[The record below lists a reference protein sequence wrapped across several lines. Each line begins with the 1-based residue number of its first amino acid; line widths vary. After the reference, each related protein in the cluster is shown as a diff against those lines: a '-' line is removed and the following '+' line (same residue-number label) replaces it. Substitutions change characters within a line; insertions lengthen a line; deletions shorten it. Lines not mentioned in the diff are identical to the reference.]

1 MQSTDTL
8 LDPVRSTYVV
18 EAIPDIRVLETY
30 DLPTI
35 HKPAVVPRRQ
45 YDVLKECIIV
55 GLFLAVA
62 IGARLY
68 AAFHTGLEVD
78 EPIYRY
84 AAAYAAQ
91 YGFPAVRAEA
101 NREII
106 PFLYHPPFFLWLLD
120 LWFKLWNSDNYLTG
134 RLFSVLCSTI
144 MLGLLYAFVRIHIN
158 KSVALLSLIFIA
170 SDAWIIFTNQ
180 AIYFENSEMVFI
192 ILAIWAYWRALQT
205 DGKVNE
211 QYVSRYLLAGLLIG
225 WVLVYKQIGGFL
237 VIVVLA
243 NVVMQRKHWLGHVLL
258 CATAFGVL
266 AVYALSMHIA
276 FGSLFDY
283 ATLTQIRRTLW
294 ERQSAGL
301 TYSPAT
307 ALEAIVSRYF
317 IFPLT
322 ILTLVGGSLLA
333 IVRFVQH
340 IFGKRKEKY
349 PLLLSWVLGG
359 VVFALS
365 ISLKSPHYM
374 ILWLV
379 PLYIFLSKELYLVF
393 AKRKRTGNRRKLMKG
408 ILLVGLFIVS
418 LWSFQARFMNLPGD
432 TLAQA
437 SVYINTQLPSSAVV
451 LTEDYVGVDISP
463 QFMDIN
469 LVETPEKVFKSSV
482 TYAALYWST
491 TEPLPASLGP
501 INQYC
506 IPLKT
511 FRGFKDN
518 IEVCKIN
525 KLALASILKPELSP
539 SSSGEELENR
549 KQ

>member
-1 MQSTDTL
+1 MYKPDML
-8 LDPVRSTYVV
+8 LDPVGPTHV
-18 EAIPDIRVLETY
+18 ESIPDIKVLETS
-30 DLPTI
+30 DLPTV
-35 HKPAVVPRRQ
+35 HKPSLIPRRRHDLLQ
-45 YDVLKECIIV
+45 EGIIV

-62 IGARLY
+62 LGARLY

-101 NREII
+101 NRQII

-120 LWFKLWNSDNYLTG
+120 LWFKVWNNDNYLTG
-134 RLFSVLCSTI
+134 RLFSVLCATI
-144 MLGLLYAFVRIHIN
+144 MLGLLYVFVRVLVN
-158 KSVALLSLIFIA
+158 KSVALLSLIFVG

-192 ILAIWAYWRALQT
+192 LLALWAYWRALQT
-205 DGKVNE
+205 NGKVNE
-211 QYVSRYLLAGLLIG
+211 QYISRYLLAGLLVG
-225 WVLVYKQIGGFL
+225 WVLIYKQIGGFL
-237 VIVVLA
+237 LIAVLA
-243 NVVMQRKHWLGHVLL
+243 NMVMQRKHWLGHVLL
-258 CATAFGVL
+258 FVTTFGVL
-266 AVYALSMHIA
+266 AVYALSMHMT
-276 FGSLFDY
+276 FGNLFDY
-283 ATLTQIRRTLW
+283 ATFTQIRRTLW

-301 TYSPAT
+301 TYSPST

-322 ILTLVGGSLLA
+322 ILTLVGGSILA
-333 IVRFVQH
+333 IIRFVQH
-340 IFGKRKEKY
+340 VLGKRKEKY
-349 PLLLSWVLGG
+349 PLLLSWALGG

-379 PLYIFLSKELYLVF
+379 PLYIFLSKELYLLF
-393 AKRKRTGNRRKLMKG
+393 GKRKHTSNRRKYLKS
-408 ILLVGLFIVS
+408 ILLVALFIVN
-418 LWSFQARFMNLPGD
+418 LWSFQARFMNVPGD
-432 TLAQA
+432 TIAQA
-437 SVYINTQLPSSAVV
+437 SVYINAQLPSSAVL
-451 LTEDYVGVDISP
+451 LTEDYVGVDIIP
-463 QFMDIN
+463 QYMNIN
-469 LVETPEKVFKSSV
+469 LVDTPTKVFKSGV

-491 TEPLPASLGP
+491 TEPLLTSLGP

-525 KLALASILKPELSP
+525 KLALASILQPRLSP
-539 SSSGEELENR
+539 SSSEEELEN
-549 KQ
+549 KKH

>member
-1 MQSTDTL
+1 MYKPDML
-8 LDPVRSTYVV
+8 LDPVGSTHV
-18 EAIPDIRVLETY
+18 ESIPDIKVLETS
-30 DLPTI
+30 DLPTV
-35 HKPAVVPRRQ
+35 HKPSLIPRRRHDLLQ
-45 YDVLKECIIV
+45 EGIIV

-62 IGARLY
+62 LGARLY

-101 NREII
+101 NRQII

-120 LWFKLWNSDNYLTG
+120 LWFKVWNNDNYLTG
-134 RLFSVLCSTI
+134 RLFSVLCATI
-144 MLGLLYAFVRIHIN
+144 MLGLLYVFVRVLVN
-158 KSVALLSLIFIA
+158 KSVALLSLIFVG

-192 ILAIWAYWRALQT
+192 LLALWAYWRALQT
-205 DGKVNE
+205 NGKVNE
-211 QYVSRYLLAGLLIG
+211 QYISRYLLAGLLVG
-225 WVLVYKQIGGFL
+225 WVLIYKQIGGFL
-237 VIVVLA
+237 LIVVLA
-243 NVVMQRKHWLGHVLL
+243 NMVMQRKHWLGHVLL
-258 CATAFGVL
+258 FVTTFGVL
-266 AVYALSMHIA
+266 AVYALSMHMT

-283 ATLTQIRRTLW
+283 ATFTQIRRTLW

-301 TYSPAT
+301 TYSPST

-322 ILTLVGGSLLA
+322 ILTLVGGSILA
-333 IVRFVQH
+333 IIRFVQH
-340 IFGKRKEKY
+340 VLGKRKEKY
-349 PLLLSWVLGG
+349 PLLLSWALGG

-379 PLYIFLSKELYLVF
+379 PLYIFLSKELYLLF
-393 AKRKRTGNRRKLMKG
+393 GKRKHTSNRRKYLKS
-408 ILLVGLFIVS
+408 ILLVALFIVN
-418 LWSFQARFMNLPGD
+418 LWSFQARFMNVPGD
-432 TLAQA
+432 TIAQA
-437 SVYINTQLPSSAVV
+437 SVYINAQLPSSAVL
-451 LTEDYVGVDISP
+451 LTEDYVGVDIIP
-463 QFMDIN
+463 QYMNIN
-469 LVETPEKVFKSSV
+469 LVDTPTKVFKSGV

-491 TEPLPASLGP
+491 TEPLLTSLGP

-525 KLALASILKPELSP
+525 KLALASILQPRLSP
-539 SSSGEELENR
+539 SSSEEELEN
-549 KQ
+549 KKH

>member
-1 MQSTDTL
+1 MYKPDML
-8 LDPVRSTYVV
+8 LDPVGPTHV
-18 EAIPDIRVLETY
+18 ESIPDIKVLEMS
-30 DLPTI
+30 DLPTV
-35 HKPAVVPRRQ
+35 HKPSLIPRRRHDLLQ
-45 YDVLKECIIV
+45 EGIIV

-62 IGARLY
+62 LGARLY

-101 NREII
+101 NRQII

-120 LWFKLWNSDNYLTG
+120 LWFKVWNNDNYLTG
-134 RLFSVLCSTI
+134 RLFSVLCATI
-144 MLGLLYAFVRIHIN
+144 MLGLLYAFVRVLVN
-158 KSVALLSLIFIA
+158 KSVALLSLIFVG

-192 ILAIWAYWRALQT
+192 LLALWAYWRALQT
-205 DGKVNE
+205 NGKVNE
-211 QYVSRYLLAGLLIG
+211 QYISRYALAGLLVG
-225 WVLVYKQIGGFL
+225 WVLIYKQIGGFL
-237 VIVVLA
+237 LIAVLA
-243 NVVMQRKHWLGHVLL
+243 NMVMQRKHWLGHVLL
-258 CATAFGVL
+258 FVTTFGVL
-266 AVYALSMHIA
+266 AVYALSMHMT

-283 ATLTQIRRTLW
+283 ATFTQIRRTLW

-301 TYSPAT
+301 TYSPST

-322 ILTLVGGSLLA
+322 ILTLVGGSILA
-333 IVRFVQH
+333 IIRFVQH
-340 IFGKRKEKY
+340 VLGKRKEKY
-349 PLLLSWVLGG
+349 PLLLSWALGG

-379 PLYIFLSKELYLVF
+379 PLYIFLSKELYLLF
-393 AKRKRTGNRRKLMKG
+393 GKRKHTSNRRKYLKS
-408 ILLVGLFIVS
+408 ILLVALFIVN
-418 LWSFQARFMNLPGD
+418 LWSFQARFMNVPGD
-432 TLAQA
+432 TIAQA
-437 SVYINTQLPSSAVV
+437 SVYINAQLPSSAVL
-451 LTEDYVGVDISP
+451 LTEDYVGVDIIP
-463 QFMDIN
+463 QYMNIN
-469 LVETPEKVFKSSV
+469 LVDTPTKVFKSGV

-491 TEPLPASLGP
+491 TEPLLTSLGP

-525 KLALASILKPELSP
+525 KLALASILQPRLSP
-539 SSSGEELENR
+539 SSSEEELEN
-549 KQ
+549 KKH

>member
-1 MQSTDTL
+1 MYKPDML
-8 LDPVRSTYVV
+8 LDPVGPTHV
-18 EAIPDIRVLETY
+18 ESIPDIKVLEMS
-30 DLPTI
+30 DLPTV
-35 HKPAVVPRRQ
+35 HKPSLIPRRRHDLLQ
-45 YDVLKECIIV
+45 EGIIV

-62 IGARLY
+62 LGARLY

-101 NREII
+101 NRQII

-120 LWFKLWNSDNYLTG
+120 LWFKVWNNDNYLTG
-134 RLFSVLCSTI
+134 RLFSVLCATI
-144 MLGLLYAFVRIHIN
+144 MLGLLYVFVRVLVN
-158 KSVALLSLIFIA
+158 KSVALLSLIFVG

-192 ILAIWAYWRALQT
+192 LLALWAYWRALQT
-205 DGKVNE
+205 NGKVNE
-211 QYVSRYLLAGLLIG
+211 QYISRYLLAGLLVG
-225 WVLVYKQIGGFL
+225 WVLIYKQIGGFL
-237 VIVVLA
+237 LIVVLA
-243 NVVMQRKHWLGHVLL
+243 NMVMQRKHWLGHVLL
-258 CATAFGVL
+258 FVTTFGVL
-266 AVYALSMHIA
+266 AVYALSMHMT

-283 ATLTQIRRTLW
+283 ATFTQIRRTLW

-301 TYSPAT
+301 TYSPST

-322 ILTLVGGSLLA
+322 ILTLVGGSILA
-333 IVRFVQH
+333 IIRFVQH
-340 IFGKRKEKY
+340 VLGKRKEKY
-349 PLLLSWVLGG
+349 PLLLSWALGG

-379 PLYIFLSKELYLVF
+379 PLYIFLSKELYLLF
-393 AKRKRTGNRRKLMKG
+393 GKRKHTSNRRKYLKS
-408 ILLVGLFIVS
+408 ILLVALFIVN
-418 LWSFQARFMNLPGD
+418 LWSFQARFMNVPGD
-432 TLAQA
+432 TIAQA
-437 SVYINTQLPSSAVV
+437 SVYINAQLPSSAVL
-451 LTEDYVGVDISP
+451 LTEDYVGVDIIP
-463 QFMDIN
+463 QYMNIN
-469 LVETPEKVFKSSV
+469 LVDTPTKVFKSGV

-491 TEPLPASLGP
+491 TEPLLTSLGP

-525 KLALASILKPELSP
+525 KLALASILQPRLSP
-539 SSSGEELENR
+539 SSSEEELEN
-549 KQ
+549 KKH

>member
-1 MQSTDTL
+1 MYKPDML
-8 LDPVRSTYVV
+8 LDPVGPTHV
-18 EAIPDIRVLETY
+18 ESIPDIKVLETS
-30 DLPTI
+30 DLPTV
-35 HKPAVVPRRQ
+35 HKPSLIPRRRHDPLQ
-45 YDVLKECIIV
+45 EGIIV

-62 IGARLY
+62 LGARLY

-101 NREII
+101 NRQII

-120 LWFKLWNSDNYLTG
+120 LWFKVWNNDNYLTG
-134 RLFSVLCSTI
+134 RLFSVLCATI
-144 MLGLLYAFVRIHIN
+144 MLGLLYVFVRVLVN
-158 KSVALLSLIFIA
+158 KSVALLSLILVG

-192 ILAIWAYWRALQT
+192 LLALWAYWRALQT
-205 DGKVNE
+205 NGKVNE
-211 QYVSRYLLAGLLIG
+211 QYISRYLLAGLLVG
-225 WVLVYKQIGGFL
+225 WVLIYKQIGGFL
-237 VIVVLA
+237 LIVVLA
-243 NVVMQRKHWLGHVLL
+243 NMVMQRKHWLGHVLL
-258 CATAFGVL
+258 FVTTFGVL
-266 AVYALSMHIA
+266 AVYALSMHMT

-283 ATLTQIRRTLW
+283 ATFTQIRRTLW

-301 TYSPAT
+301 TYSPST

-322 ILTLVGGSLLA
+322 ILTLVGGSILA
-333 IVRFVQH
+333 IIRFVQH
-340 IFGKRKEKY
+340 VLGKRKEKY
-349 PLLLSWVLGG
+349 PLLLSWALGG

-379 PLYIFLSKELYLVF
+379 PLYIFLSKELYLLF
-393 AKRKRTGNRRKLMKG
+393 GKRKHTSNRRKYLKS
-408 ILLVGLFIVS
+408 ILLVALFIVN
-418 LWSFQARFMNLPGD
+418 LWSFQARFMNVPGD
-432 TLAQA
+432 TIAQA
-437 SVYINTQLPSSAVV
+437 SVYINAQLPSSAVL
-451 LTEDYVGVDISP
+451 LTEDYVGVDIIP
-463 QFMDIN
+463 QYMNIN
-469 LVETPEKVFKSSV
+469 LVDTPTKVFKSGV

-491 TEPLPASLGP
+491 TEPLLTSLGP

-525 KLALASILKPELSP
+525 KLALASILQPRLSP
-539 SSSGEELENR
+539 SSSEEELEN
-549 KQ
+549 KKH

>member
-1 MQSTDTL
+1 MYKPDML
-8 LDPVRSTYVV
+8 LDPVGPTHV
-18 EAIPDIRVLETY
+18 ESIPDIKVLEMS
-30 DLPTI
+30 DLPTV
-35 HKPAVVPRRQ
+35 HKPSLIPRRRHDLLQ
-45 YDVLKECIIV
+45 EGIIV

-62 IGARLY
+62 LGARLY

-101 NREII
+101 NRQII

-120 LWFKLWNSDNYLTG
+120 LWFKVWNNDNYLTG
-134 RLFSVLCSTI
+134 RLFSVLCATI
-144 MLGLLYAFVRIHIN
+144 MLGLLYVFVRVLVN
-158 KSVALLSLIFIA
+158 KSVALLSLIFVG

-192 ILAIWAYWRALQT
+192 LLALWAYWRALQT
-205 DGKVNE
+205 NGKVNE
-211 QYVSRYLLAGLLIG
+211 QYISRYVLAGLLVG
-225 WVLVYKQIGGFL
+225 WVLIYKQIGGFL
-237 VIVVLA
+237 LIVVLA
-243 NVVMQRKHWLGHVLL
+243 NMVMQRKHWLGHVLL
-258 CATAFGVL
+258 FVTTFGVL
-266 AVYALSMHIA
+266 AVYALSMHMT

-283 ATLTQIRRTLW
+283 ATFTQIRRTLW

-301 TYSPAT
+301 TYSPST

-322 ILTLVGGSLLA
+322 ILTLVGGSILA
-333 IVRFVQH
+333 IIRFVQH
-340 IFGKRKEKY
+340 VLGKRKEKY
-349 PLLLSWVLGG
+349 PLLLSWALGG

-379 PLYIFLSKELYLVF
+379 PLYIFLSKELYLLF
-393 AKRKRTGNRRKLMKG
+393 GKRKHTSNRRKYLKS
-408 ILLVGLFIVS
+408 ILLVALFIVN
-418 LWSFQARFMNLPGD
+418 LWSFQARFMNVPGD
-432 TLAQA
+432 TIAQA
-437 SVYINTQLPSSAVV
+437 SVYINAQLPSSAVL
-451 LTEDYVGVDISP
+451 LTEDYVGVDIIP
-463 QFMDIN
+463 QYMNIN
-469 LVETPEKVFKSSV
+469 LVDTPTKVFKSGV

-491 TEPLPASLGP
+491 TEPLLTSLGP

-525 KLALASILKPELSP
+525 KLALASILQPRLSP
-539 SSSGEELENR
+539 SSSEEELEN
-549 KQ
+549 KKH

>member
-1 MQSTDTL
+1 MYKPDML
-8 LDPVRSTYVV
+8 LDPVGPTHV
-18 EAIPDIRVLETY
+18 ESIPDIKVLETS
-30 DLPTI
+30 DLPTV
-35 HKPAVVPRRQ
+35 HKPSLIPRRRHDLLQ
-45 YDVLKECIIV
+45 EGIIV

-62 IGARLY
+62 LGARLY

-101 NREII
+101 NRQII

-120 LWFKLWNSDNYLTG
+120 LWFKVWNNDNYLTG
-134 RLFSVLCSTI
+134 RLFSVLCATI
-144 MLGLLYAFVRIHIN
+144 MLGLLYVFVRVLVN
-158 KSVALLSLIFIA
+158 KSVALLSLIFVG

-192 ILAIWAYWRALQT
+192 LLALWAYWRALQT
-205 DGKVNE
+205 NGKVNE
-211 QYVSRYLLAGLLIG
+211 QYISRYVLAGLLVG
-225 WVLVYKQIGGFL
+225 WVLIYKQIGGFL
-237 VIVVLA
+237 LIVVLA
-243 NVVMQRKHWLGHVLL
+243 NMVMQRKHWLGHVLL
-258 CATAFGVL
+258 FVTTFGVL
-266 AVYALSMHIA
+266 AVYALSMHMT

-283 ATLTQIRRTLW
+283 ATFTQIRRTLW

-301 TYSPAT
+301 TYSPST

-322 ILTLVGGSLLA
+322 ILTLVGGSILA
-333 IVRFVQH
+333 IIRFVQH
-340 IFGKRKEKY
+340 VLGKRKEKY
-349 PLLLSWVLGG
+349 PLLLSWALGG

-379 PLYIFLSKELYLVF
+379 PLYIFLSKELYLLF
-393 AKRKRTGNRRKLMKG
+393 GKRKHTSNRRKYLKS
-408 ILLVGLFIVS
+408 ILLVALFIVN
-418 LWSFQARFMNLPGD
+418 LWSFQARFMNVPGD
-432 TLAQA
+432 TIAQA
-437 SVYINTQLPSSAVV
+437 SVYINAQLPSSAVL
-451 LTEDYVGVDISP
+451 LTEDYVGVDIIP
-463 QFMDIN
+463 QYMNIN
-469 LVETPEKVFKSSV
+469 LVDTPTKVFKSGV

-491 TEPLPASLGP
+491 TEPLLTSLGP

-525 KLALASILKPELSP
+525 KLALASILQPRLSP
-539 SSSGEELENR
+539 SSSEEELEN
-549 KQ
+549 KKH

>member
-1 MQSTDTL
+1 MYKPDML
-8 LDPVRSTYVV
+8 LDPVGPTHV
-18 EAIPDIRVLETY
+18 ESIPDIKVLETS
-30 DLPTI
+30 DLPTV
-35 HKPAVVPRRQ
+35 HKPSLIPRRRHDLLQ
-45 YDVLKECIIV
+45 EGIIV

-62 IGARLY
+62 LGARLY

-101 NREII
+101 NRQII

-120 LWFKLWNSDNYLTG
+120 LWFKVWNNDNYLTG
-134 RLFSVLCSTI
+134 RLFSVLCATI
-144 MLGLLYAFVRIHIN
+144 MLGLLYVFVRVLVN
-158 KSVALLSLIFIA
+158 KSVALLSLIFVG

-192 ILAIWAYWRALQT
+192 LLALWAYWRALQT
-205 DGKVNE
+205 NGKVNE
-211 QYVSRYLLAGLLIG
+211 QYISRYLLAGLLVG
-225 WVLVYKQIGGFL
+225 WVLIYKQIGGFL
-237 VIVVLA
+237 LIVVLA
-243 NVVMQRKHWLGHVLL
+243 NMVMQRKHWLGHVLL
-258 CATAFGVL
+258 FVTTFGVL
-266 AVYALSMHIA
+266 AVYALSMHMT

-283 ATLTQIRRTLW
+283 ATFTQIRRTLW

-301 TYSPAT
+301 TYSPST

-322 ILTLVGGSLLA
+322 ILTLVGGSILA
-333 IVRFVQH
+333 IIRFVQH
-340 IFGKRKEKY
+340 VLGKRKEKY
-349 PLLLSWVLGG
+349 PLLLSWALGG

-379 PLYIFLSKELYLVF
+379 PLYIFLSKELYLLF
-393 AKRKRTGNRRKLMKG
+393 GKRKHTSNRRKYLKS
-408 ILLVGLFIVS
+408 ILLVALFIVN
-418 LWSFQARFMNLPGD
+418 LWSFQARFMNVPGD
-432 TLAQA
+432 TIAQA
-437 SVYINTQLPSSAVV
+437 SVYINAQLPSSAVL
-451 LTEDYVGVDISP
+451 LTEDYVGVDIIP
-463 QFMDIN
+463 QYMNIN
-469 LVETPEKVFKSSV
+469 LVDTPTKVFKSGV

-491 TEPLPASLGP
+491 TEPLLTSLGP

-525 KLALASILKPELSP
+525 KLALASILQPRLSP
-539 SSSGEELENR
+539 SSSEEELEN
-549 KQ
+549 KKH